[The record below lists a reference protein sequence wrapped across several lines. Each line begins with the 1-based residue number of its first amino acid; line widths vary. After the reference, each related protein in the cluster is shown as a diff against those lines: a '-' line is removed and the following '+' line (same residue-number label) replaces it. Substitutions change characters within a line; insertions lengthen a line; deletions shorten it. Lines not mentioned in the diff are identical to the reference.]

1 MLAEQPRNDQDYE
14 VHSEASDNEED
25 EILQEG
31 FYGPITN
38 QKTCE
43 TDAGFI
49 RSKSRNDDFCGNRN
63 L

>member
-1 MLAEQPRNDQDYE
+1 MLGEQPRNDQDYE
-14 VHSEASDNEED
+14 VLSEAASRGPDNEED

-43 TDAGFI
+43 TD
-49 RSKSRNDDFCGNRN
+49 N
-63 L
+63 